1 MDICANKHG
10 GNQESAEAYLS
21 TPAAERQAMR
31 DRIMRYAMRRGRAGI
46 TIDEISSKA
55 GLAPNCVSGRISE
68 LKRDGLLVA
77 TSERRNTRL
86 GRAARVL
93 VAKDFAK

>member
-1 MDICANKHG
+1 LDICSNKHG
-10 GNQESAEAYLS
+10 GNPESLEAYLS

-31 DRIMRYAMRRGRAGI
+31 DRIMRFAMRRGSAGI
-46 TIDEISSKA
+46 TIDEISQKA
-55 GLAPNCVSGRISE
+55 GLAPNCISGRISE
-68 LKRDGLLVA
+68 LKRDGLLVT